1 MQIGDLLTHAWLQSD
16 ICIMVG
22 VKWIDNDG
30 ERLLWVH
37 WVEENET
44 EACWENELQPLTAN

>member
-1 MQIGDLLTHAWLQSD
+1 MQIGDLLIHAWLQSD